1 MSMSMLTLI
10 QVTVVFC
17 VYTLMTI
24 ALPFSLLNKKMKG
37 MRFVERIML
46 SSVFGNFYII
56 NLVFVLQ
63 LLHISNQLTLI
74 LGTLVPYIVAQIK
87 INKVNVKQVLRD
99 SYKSLQKLVNREL
112 GAKTLIS
119 KHWNKFFG
127 AIKLWVK
134 SFFVTIIRNPIE
146 VILFLA
152 VTAIIL
158 WIYGVNVL
166 ENFGYGASDIPV
178 HNYWINYLSKGDLFV
193 DGVYPF

>member
-1 MSMSMLTLI
+1 MM
-10 QVTVVFC
+10 
-17 VYTLMTI
+17 
-24 ALPFSLLNKKMKG
+24 LLNKKMKG